1 MSKLVEKGNV
11 FICREGE
18 EEEEEEEEEG
28 VEEKEKEGSF
38 CLGSGAPNREELELK
53 LMAPLR
59 LRTCLG
65 TGLSRGKT
73 GS

>member
-1 MSKLVEKGNV
+1 MV
-11 FICREGE
+11 
-18 EEEEEEEEEG
+18 
-28 VEEKEKEGSF
+28 KEKYEGDYTCDS
-38 CLGSGAPNREELELK
+38 CLGSGAPKREELELK